1 MEDWTCARKLA
12 SLTGNPLVIK
22 MPKVDGTAF
31 STDSLKGKVILVDIW
46 ATWCGPCVG
55 ELPHVAK
62 VYQKYHD
69 QGLEVVGVSC
79 DSKAEDLKKFLES
92 HKEITWTQLYD
103 PKLPEWDA
111 AKQFGVLSIP
121 RMFLIDKRGIVR
133 TIEAR
138 EKMEE
143 MIPKLLA
150 E

>member
-1 MEDWTCARKLA
+1 M
-12 SLTGNPLVIK
+12 
-22 MPKVDGTAF
+22 DGTAF
-31 STDSLKGKVILVDIW
+31 STDSLKGKVILVDLW
-46 ATWCGPCVG
+46 ATWCGPCVR

-62 VYQKYHD
+62 IYQKYHD

-79 DSKAEDLKKFLES
+79 DRKAEDLKKFLES
-92 HKEITWTQLYD
+92 HKEFTWTQLYD
-103 PKLPEWDA
+103 PKLPEWET

-121 RMFLIDKRGIVR
+121 RMFLIDKKGIVR
-133 TIEAR
+133 TIDAS